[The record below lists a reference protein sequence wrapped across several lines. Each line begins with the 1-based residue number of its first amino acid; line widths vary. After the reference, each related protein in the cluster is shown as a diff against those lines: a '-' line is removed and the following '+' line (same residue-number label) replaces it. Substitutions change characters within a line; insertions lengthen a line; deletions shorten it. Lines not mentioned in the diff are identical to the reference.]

1 MRVVDIVSHRAI
13 IMRNAGGRI
22 VIYILIAL
30 GVVVVLWIVSLVIQK
45 SDKKSREEYIK
56 MKLEQRKRE
65 EEAKEKANRP
75 SFL

>member
-1 MRVVDIVSHRAI
+1 M
-13 IMRNAGGRI
+13 
-22 VIYILIAL
+22 IYILIAL

>member
-1 MRVVDIVSHRAI
+1 
-13 IMRNAGGRI
+13 MRNAGGRI

>member
-1 MRVVDIVSHRAI
+1 M
-13 IMRNAGGRI
+13 
-22 VIYILIAL
+22 IYILIAL

-75 SFL
+75 SFF